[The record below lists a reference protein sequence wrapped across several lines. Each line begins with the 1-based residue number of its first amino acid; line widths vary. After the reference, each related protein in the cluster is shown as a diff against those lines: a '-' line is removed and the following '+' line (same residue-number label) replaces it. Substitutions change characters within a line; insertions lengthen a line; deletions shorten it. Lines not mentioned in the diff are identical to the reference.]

1 MSGFVAILS
10 RGGRPVERA
19 LLAELTESMA
29 HCGPDHRDIWSD
41 GPIGLG
47 HALLAYRPDPPA
59 AEHGPCSL
67 DGSTWI
73 AADARID
80 GQGELVAR
88 LRAAGRDIAA
98 STPDARLILHAYAAW
113 GERCLDHLV
122 GDFAFALWD
131 GERRRLL
138 CARDHFGVVPL
149 YYAPLGESTVVGNV
163 LSALRRHP
171 GVSAA
176 LDERAIGD
184 YLLFGMK
191 MDHAD
196 TTFADIRSVPPGHV
210 LTVIDGTRRVAR
222 WWSPPAVAEPRPP
235 ARREDRV
242 ERFRELFDAAVSD
255 RLRSPAAGTHLSGGM
270 DSTSIAA
277 TAKHVLATRGGEHDL
292 RAYVIGYDKLF
303 DEEEGRFAQLV
314 ADHIGVP
321 LEHLVAD
328 EYLRRPAAGEGDWR
342 FPEPGIAPNQSTEY
356 EISRRVAS
364 FSRALLVGFGGDPLL
379 RGAPVRSP
387 AWRRL
392 ARRALRRD
400 RAPSFTAPGWI
411 APDFARR
418 IGPAER
424 WHDVM
429 RTWDRARGWRELQ
442 HPLWATLF
450 GLAHPGACGIPL
462 HVTFPFFDVRL
473 ARFVREVP
481 DDPLLGGKRLL
492 REAMGGR
499 LPAEVLDRPKTLLW
513 AARGHRRDPLR
524 GLALEPEMRRGRQ
537 RLLDTPRIGEY
548 VDVQRARAI
557 VEAPAP
563 RSTMPRFDN
572 VFVVAQWLGAS
583 VQPPSLPA
591 KEPEHAA

>member
-1 MSGFVAILS
+1 MSGFVGILN
-10 RGGRPVERA
+10 RGGRPIERP

-29 HCGPDHRDIWSD
+29 HCGPDHRGIWSD
-41 GPIGLG
+41 GPAGLG
-47 HALLAYRPDPPA
+47 HALLAHRPDPPA

-80 GQGELVAR
+80 GQRELIAR
-88 LRAAGRDIAA
+88 LRAAGRDVAA
-98 STPDARLILHAYAAW
+98 ATPDARLILHAYAAW
-113 GERCLDHLV
+113 GERCLDRLI

-196 TTFADIRSVPPGHV
+196 TTFADIRAVPPGHV
-210 LTVIDGTRRVAR
+210 VDGDRTGRRRVAP
-222 WWSPPAVAEPRPP
+222 WWAPPPVAEPRAPVRP
-235 ARREDRV
+235 EERV

-277 TAKHVLATRGGEHDL
+277 TAKHVLAARGGEHEL

-303 DEEEGRFAQLV
+303 AEEEGRYAQLV

-328 EYLRRPAAGEGDWR
+328 EYLRRPAAGAGDWR

-400 RAPSFTAPGWI
+400 SAPSFAAAGLDRAGLR
-411 APDFARR
+411 APDRAGRPLARCRADLGRRARMARAAAPAVGDAVRAGSPRCLRHPAARDVSVLRPAPRALRPRGARR
-418 IGPAER
+418 PA
-424 WHDVM
+424 
-429 RTWDRARGWRELQ
+429 ARRQ
-442 HPLWATLF
+442 A
-450 GLAHPGACGIPL
+450 A
-462 HVTFPFFDVRL
+462 
-473 ARFVREVP
+473 
-481 DDPLLGGKRLL
+481 
-492 REAMGGR
+492 
-499 LPAEVLDRPKTLLW
+499 
-513 AARGHRRDPLR
+513 AARGNGRPAARGGARPAQDAAVGRPRPSARPAARLGPRAGDAPRPAALARHPPDRRVCRRAARPR
-524 GLALEPEMRRGRQ
+524 NRRG
-537 RLLDTPRIGEY
+537 TGP
-548 VDVQRARAI
+548 AI
-557 VEAPAP
+557 
-563 RSTMPRFDN
+563 D
-572 VFVVAQWLGAS
+572 
-583 VQPPSLPA
+583 
-591 KEPEHAA
+591 AAAV